1 MIRWFVIWTTL
12 LSLSRD
18 SHYDIIGYATEDHF
32 KENEMTNW
40 YETKD
45 WQQEEDVAEQ
55 HDHDKE
61 ESTEEQRDANNHS

>member
-1 MIRWFVIWTTL
+1 
-12 LSLSRD
+12 
-18 SHYDIIGYATEDHF
+18 
-32 KENEMTNW
+32 MTNW